1 MFLPIA
7 EMSDTAL
14 YYLPS
19 MRKTGFH
26 IYYLVILLVFMG
38 VGSLFFIHVL
48 ISVQAPGIVR
58 PAQERTTIRSMVS
71 GIIDSLYYKEGD
83 QVEKNALILSIR
95 DQAIPVKKQFNDEE
109 IFLQKNFIHDL
120 LLLTDN
126 RSVPDQRK
134 PLLYTALY
142 KEQAKRFFSQEAEQR
157 LNLKKANRELE
168 VYSVLV
174 KDRVISP
181 IEFFDVQVQQG
192 KVESAC
198 KAFRQQQFSIWQQDL
213 INCRTKLAELL
224 TQHEEIQA
232 RKESYCIRTP
242 VSGILQGLSPRY
254 PGSTIQPDE
263 TICSVSPEGQLVGEC
278 YVSTRDIGMLKQGQ
292 PVRFLIDA
300 FNYNYF
306 GVANGNISS
315 LDNDFTLLDNKPVFK
330 VICRFDQQKLKLNHG
345 YQGQL
350 KKGLTFQAR
359 FISTSRTLWQL
370 LYDTMDNW
378 FNPVSPT
385 KGSL

>member
-1 MFLPIA
+1 M
-7 EMSDTAL
+7 
-14 YYLPS
+14 
-19 MRKTGFH
+19 
-26 IYYLVILLVFMG
+26 
-38 VGSLFFIHVL
+38 
-48 ISVQAPGIVR
+48 
-58 PAQERTTIRSMVS
+58 
-71 GIIDSLYYKEGD
+71 
-83 QVEKNALILSIR
+83 
-95 DQAIPVKKQFNDEE
+95 
-109 IFLQKNFIHDL
+109 
-120 LLLTDN
+120 
-126 RSVPDQRK
+126 
-134 PLLYTALY
+134 
-142 KEQAKRFFSQEAEQR
+142 EQ
-157 LNLKKANRELE
+157 ANRELE